1 MRMEVGRRQ
10 RATAALESLAMLKFF
25 KSSLLWQISSGFVLG
40 TIGMIAMAPA
50 DASPLAALFPTAIV
64 GAR

>member
-1 MRMEVGRRQ
+1 
-10 RATAALESLAMLKFF
+10 MLKFF